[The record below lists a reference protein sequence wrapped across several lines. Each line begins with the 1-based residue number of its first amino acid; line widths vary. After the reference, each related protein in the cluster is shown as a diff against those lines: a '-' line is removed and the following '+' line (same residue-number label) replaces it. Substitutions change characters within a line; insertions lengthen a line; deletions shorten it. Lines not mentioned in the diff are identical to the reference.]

1 MYIDHRLHMS
11 PQVSFEDVE
20 RTLRRYN
27 FGTLSTVD
35 RRNRS
40 HSIGL
45 IYAVSDQGYP
55 LRIYAM
61 TQMKTRKVRNIK
73 ANPNVS
79 FVVQCPRILSMV
91 PPSVIQFQGTAE
103 ILAVSNEDA
112 MRAFRRSY
120 LLRMMLDKAEEIDLG
135 SLGEAC
141 YIAIKPDSVIH
152 TYGVGLSMWQLYKHI
167 EDAGSRVKVP
177 DHAR

>member
-1 MYIDHRLHMS
+1 MS
-11 PQVSFEDVE
+11 PLQVSFEEVD
-20 RTLRRYN
+20 RMLRGHT

-35 RRNRS
+35 GRNRS
-40 HSIGL
+40 HSVGL
-45 IYAVSDQGYP
+45 IYAVSEPRNP

-79 FVVQCPRILSMV
+79 FVVQCPRILSMI

-103 ILAVSNEDA
+103 VLAVDNQAAE
-112 MRAFRRSY
+112 RAFKRGY
-120 LLRMMLDKAEEIDLG
+120 LLRMMLDKVAEIDLG
-135 SLGEAC
+135 SLGEPC
-141 YIAIKPDSVIH
+141 YIVIKPDPVIY
-152 TYGVGLSMWQLYKHI
+152 TYGLGLSMWQLYKHI

-177 DHAR
+177 AYARWDKSE